1 MNELQFETSP
11 YLLQHAENPVN
22 WRAWNDKS
30 LNLAVEQNKLIIVSI
45 GYSTC
50 HWCHVMEHESFEDK
64 EVAKLMNRHFI
75 SIKVDR
81 EERPDIDAHYM
92 KAVQLMNQRGGW
104 PLNVVCLPNGIPI
117 WGGTYFRKQEW
128 MEYLTQLQTIFVG
141 NPEEL
146 YSYAEKINSNIAN
159 AGKAP
164 IKIEEENDFD
174 MDELVKD
181 WFHYFDRSY
190 GGYGRA
196 PKFMIPNSL
205 NFLQK
210 YSYLNNNEIGL
221 KFVDLTL
228 TRMAWGGLFDTV
240 QGGFSRYSVDE
251 RWHIPHFE
259 KMLYDNAQLLS
270 LYADGYKRT
279 KNSLY
284 KEVLIKTVDFI
295 VDEWSNGEGGF
306 YSAYD
311 ADSLNDS
318 GKLEEGAYYS
328 WTLKELKKLID
339 ETDFPV
345 FQEVFTIYPSN
356 LWENNTYVFIQKESL
371 EKIASKHNLKL
382 EDLISKKSTWEKQ
395 LKQERDKRV
404 KPRLDDKTLTSWN
417 AMLIVGL
424 LDTYTALGDDKY
436 LELAKN
442 IHLFISKRLIDH
454 TLVLKHTYKN
464 KQATINGFL
473 EDYAFYASA
482 LIALYEQTLNT
493 DYLKDAKKITDKT
506 IDSFYDKDSGFF
518 FFNDKKQ
525 DTLIHN
531 NVETDDGVIPSAN
544 SQMANNLLKI
554 GLIFEDIK
562 YTHIAEH
569 MLETMKHNIGYAPYF
584 SNWLLAELYSANSS
598 ELFIGGKKA
607 LDEVLKIRENIITHT
622 LILGSDKESE
632 IPYFQGKYKPDKT
645 QFFYCVNRS
654 CMQPQ
659 VSNDFLKE
667 YKL

>member
-11 YLLQHAENPVN
+11 YLLQHAQNPVN
-22 WRAWNDKS
+22 WKAWNDKS
-30 LNLAVEQNKLIIVSI
+30 LKLAAELDKLIIVSI

-50 HWCHVMEHESFEDK
+50 HWCHVMEHESFEDS
-64 EVAKLMNRHFI
+64 EVAELMNQHFI
-75 SIKVDR
+75 AIKVDR

-104 PLNVVCLPNGIPI
+104 PLNVVCLPNGQPI
-117 WGGTYFRKQEW
+117 WGGTYFRKHEW
-128 MEYLTQLQTIFVG
+128 MDALTKLNDFFATH
-141 NPEEL
+141 PDEL
-146 YSYAEKINSNIAN
+146 YDYAEKLNNNIAN

-164 IKIEEENDFD
+164 IKIEEENDFN

-181 WFHYFDRSY
+181 WHHYFDRTY

-205 NFLQK
+205 YFLQK
-210 YSYLNNNEIGL
+210 YSYLKNEDVSL

-251 RWHIPHFE
+251 QWHIPHFE

-279 KNSLY
+279 KNPLY

-311 ADSLNDS
+311 ADSLNTS

-328 WTLKELKKLID
+328 WTLSELKKLID
-339 ETDFPV
+339 EADFPM
-345 FQEVFTIYPSN
+345 FQEVFNIIPSKI
-356 LWENNTYVFIQKESL
+356 WENNTYVFIQNEPL
-371 EKIASKHNLKL
+371 EKIAAKYNIQE
-382 EDLISKKSTWEKQ
+382 EDLIAKKRTWEKR
-395 LKQERDKRV
+395 LKQDREKRT

-417 AMLIVGL
+417 AMLVVGL
-424 LDTYTALGDDKY
+424 LDTYTALGDSKY
-436 LELAKN
+436 LSLAQN
-442 IHLFISKRLIDH
+442 IQQFIKHKLMDKSLK
-454 TLVLKHTYKN
+454 LKHTYKN
-464 KQATINGFL
+464 EQATIDGFL
-473 EDYAFYASA
+473 EDYAFYISA

-493 DYLKDAKKITDKT
+493 DYLIEAKEITDQT
-506 IDSFYDKDSGFF
+506 IDSFYDKESGFF
-518 FFNDKKQ
+518 FFNDKNQ
-525 DTLIHN
+525 NTLVHN
-531 NVETDDGVIPSAN
+531 TVETDDGVIPSAN

-554 GLIFEDIK
+554 GLIFEEIE
-562 YTHIAEH
+562 YTQMTEH

-584 SNWLLAELYSANSS
+584 SNWLLAELYSSEPS
-598 ELFIGGKKA
+598 ELFISGKEA
-607 LDEVLKIRENIITHT
+607 LSEVLEIRKNILAHT
-622 LILGSDKESE
+622 LILGSEEESE
-632 IPYFQGKYKPDKT
+632 IPYFIGKYKADKT
-645 QFFYCVNRS
+645 QFFYCTNRV

-659 VSNDFLKE
+659 QSKEFLKD